1 MKQPSRGPGV
11 DAMLWLAL
19 IAMNLLCVAA
29 TATDPST
36 CFSQP
41 IAAWYDGSGVQTFS
55 LQNSKWT
62 LWTDKS
68 GNGLHGSFER
78 LVDKKNVGTAPQIFD
93 GSDTSSELYLNGE
106 PVVYGNAK
114 TLVHFPGIV
123 FREHTVFNLCK
134 YRVSGTKKRILE
146 GTETN
151 AIFGFQN
158 GRSGAAME
166 GGSGFIAV
174 GGDFDS
180 QTDWVLSAQSR
191 VMYRGNG
198 VDLTTGA
205 EEGGDFEIL
214 GRLDINDRSAN
225 RGDWACA
232 EIIIV
237 NAELS
242 VDEIECVE
250 NYFNCR
256 YGLDSCD
263 AEPEPSEDSAAP
275 SAAPSPA
282 PTSTNGW
289 PASGPSDCTAF
300 NIDGFLNECSADFAA
315 EQEALEAV
323 EARVTQLT
331 SADLATNADLAA
343 AVSELSGRLDSLAR
357 ERTRANRTRSSA
369 RMAPAHAQL
378 DTDTDTSVSWW
389 ILSRKD
395 LLIVMSLGV
404 NTVLITALLV
414 VLCRTRTGKGYKAVG
429 TFAESDTEPVD
440 VGLQ

>member
-1 MKQPSRGPGV
+1 
-11 DAMLWLAL
+11 
-19 IAMNLLCVAA
+19 MNLLCVAA
-29 TATDPST
+29 TDPTDPST

-41 IAAWYDGSGVQTFS
+41 IVAWYDGSGVQTTS
-55 LQNSKWT
+55 QGTQWN
-62 LWTDKS
+62 DKS
-68 GNGLHGSFER
+68 GNGLHALFDGV
-78 LVDKKNVGTAPQIFD
+78 LAPGVFD
-93 GSDTSSELYLNGE
+93 GSDTSNELYLNGE
-106 PVVYGNAK
+106 PVVYGG
-114 TLVHFPGIV
+114 TTTIVHFPDGLIV
-123 FREHTVFNLCK
+123 GREHTVFNLCK
-134 YRVSGTKKRILE
+134 YRAGSKKRILR
-146 GTETN
+146 GTDTN

-158 GRSGAAME
+158 GRVGFASE
-166 GGSGFIAV
+166 GGSSIATRGFV
-174 GGDFDS
+174 EHGN
-180 QTDWVLSAQSR
+180 TDWLLSAQSR

-198 VDLTTGA
+198 VDRTTG
-205 EEGGDFEIL
+205 EGGDFDSL
-214 GRLDINDRSAN
+214 GRLGINDSPTGKDLSN
-225 RGDWACA
+225 WACA

-256 YGLDSCD
+256 YALSPYGGRCDDD
-263 AEPEPSEDSAAP
+263 AEPSEGTSEDED

-289 PASGPSDCTAF
+289 PGSDCTAF
-300 NIDGFLNECSADFAA
+300 NIDGFLNEC
-315 EQEALEAV
+315 LN
-323 EARVTQLT
+323 QLT